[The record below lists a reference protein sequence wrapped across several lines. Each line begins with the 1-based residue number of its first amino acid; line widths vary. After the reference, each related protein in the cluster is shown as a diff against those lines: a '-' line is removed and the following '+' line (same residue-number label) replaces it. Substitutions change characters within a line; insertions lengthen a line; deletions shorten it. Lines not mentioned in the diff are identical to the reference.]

1 MKKIVSGTCA
11 DILKKAIDYLH
22 HSLAEY
28 DAKIINLVHDEIV
41 VEVRKDHTE
50 KVKEI
55 VEKDMVQAGR
65 DFIKS
70 IPVEVDIIIDNV
82 WRK

>member
-1 MKKIVSGTCA
+1 
-11 DILKKAIDYLH
+11 
-22 HSLAEY
+22 
-28 DAKIINLVHDEIV
+28 VHDEIV
-41 VEVRKDHTE
+41 VEVAKDQVE

-55 VEKDMVQAGR
+55 VEKDMARAGR

-70 IPVEVDIIIDNV
+70 IPVEVDITVDNV

>member
-1 MKKIVSGTCA
+1 MRGTA
-11 DILKKAIDYLH
+11 
-22 HSLAEY
+22 Y

-41 VEVRKDHTE
+41 VEVVKDQVE

-55 VEKDMVQAGR
+55 VEKDMIQAGR

-82 WRK
+82 CECGHKK